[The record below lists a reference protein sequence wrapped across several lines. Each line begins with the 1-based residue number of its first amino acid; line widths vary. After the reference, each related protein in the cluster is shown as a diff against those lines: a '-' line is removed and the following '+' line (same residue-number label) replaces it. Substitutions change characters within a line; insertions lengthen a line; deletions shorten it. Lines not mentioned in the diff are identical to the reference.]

1 MMKHL
6 PLFALL
12 NAVTIAASAVCT
24 PTRLESG
31 NLNQILDSD
40 DEGVAKIRCE
50 IVKQEFEMTPA

>member
-1 MMKHL
+1 MKHL

-31 NLNQILDSD
+31 NLNRILDSD
-40 DEGVAKIRCE
+40 DEGGGQDKMRNR
-50 IVKQEFEMTPA
+50 